1 MTGRMYLLAKNETLP
16 KHAAV
21 VLKLSEHQM
30 VYEDARYFGRLTL
43 ERGGLDKLGPEP
55 LGDEFTAQYFAAA
68 LKRSGQ
74 AIKVKLLDQTLVAGV
89 GNIYASEALFRA
101 GISPRRPANKLSAT
115 QTKVLVEK
123 IREVLKEA
131 IRFGSTV
138 PLDYAGDSKKDRLF
152 YYGGIDDES
161 DFYQERLLV
170 YDRRGQKCVRCRTP
184 IKRLVQA
191 ARSTFYCPSCQRA

>member
-1 MTGRMYLLAKNETLP
+1 
-16 KHAAV
+16 
-21 VLKLSEHQM
+21 
-30 VYEDARYFGRLTL
+30 
-43 ERGGLDKLGPEP
+43 
-55 LGDEFTAQYFAAA
+55 
-68 LKRSGQ
+68 
-74 AIKVKLLDQTLVAGV
+74 
-89 GNIYASEALFRA
+89 
-101 GISPRRPANKLSAT
+101 
-115 QTKVLVEK
+115 
-123 IREVLKEA
+123 
-131 IRFGSTV
+131 V